1 MNPKLLERYFKVK
14 ALADAGAPGERDA
27 ARSILKDLEAK
38 NPGLREAAEARVR
51 ADTLRNTPD
60 PFPSAWP
67 PNYGQGSSGTGPSPR
82 GGPTP
87 RNGPGPASDPR
98 KATGNWEKIFQY
110 AQGMYNTYEAVKDV
124 VEDVAQAYYGKVL
137 AEEVEISAGTRDRS
151 IFIRLKVPFEVVTEA
166 RELNDLQKETF
177 RQHLHDEL
185 DTYIDAILAKQK

>member
-1 MNPKLLERYFKVK
+1 MNQKLLERYFKVK

-27 ARSILKDLEAK
+27 ARSILRDLEVK
-38 NPGLREAAEARVR
+38 NPGLREAAEAHVR
-51 ADTLRNTPD
+51 AETLRNAPD

-67 PNYGQGSSGTGPSPR
+67 PNYGQGTANSSSTRAGPVPR
-82 GGPTP
+82 S
-87 RNGPGPASDPR
+87 GPGTASDPR

-151 IFIRLKVPFEVVTEA
+151 IFIRLKVPFEIVTEA